1 MSLNINHNNRK
12 LLPEIS
18 KKGRIATTLPFCDVP
33 KTPLPEE
40 SLLRDDLNLPEIT
53 ESQLIRYFTTLSQLN
68 FSIDT
73 NFYPLGSCTMKYNPK
88 LNDEIAALPGFSN
101 IHPLQDVETVQGALK
116 IMYDL
121 QGFLAEITGMKATSL
136 SPLAGAE
143 GELAG
148 MLMIKQYHLDNQDSE
163 RTTVLI
169 PDSAHGTNPA
179 SATMAGFNVVTLK
192 SDNDG
197 NIDISELNKYLNNQL
212 AAAMITLPSTLGIF
226 DKNIEEICAKIHNH
240 GGLVYGDGANL
251 NALLGKI
258 KLGSLGFDV
267 VHSNLHKTFSTPHGG
282 GGPGSGPVMVNEK
295 LSKYLPTPLIT
306 KTNTENNS
314 EFYDLIDSNDT
325 TIGPLGTFHGNFGL
339 LLRAYVYIRILGRE
353 GISNI
358 SEDATLNA
366 NYIKAKL
373 ENILDLPFGRTCMH
387 EVVFSAKTLKTKF
400 GITALD
406 LAKRLIDYNIHPPTM
421 YFPLIVEEAL
431 MIEPTESETKETLDH
446 FIDVMKQIVS
456 DAMNN
461 PDILLSAPHT
471 AANRRLDE
479 AKAARNPDLR
489 FTSNNNPNS

>member
-1 MSLNINHNNRK
+1 MSINVNIYKRK

-18 KKGRIATTLPFCDVP
+18 KEGRLGTTLPSYDVP
-33 KTPLPEE
+33 KTALPEQT
-40 SLLRDDLNLPEIT
+40 LLRDDLNLPEIT
-53 ESQLIRYFTTLSQLN
+53 EAQLIRYFTTLSQLN

-88 LNDEIAALPGFSN
+88 LHDEIASLPGFSS
-101 IHPLQDVETVQGALK
+101 IHPLQDIQTVQGALK

-121 QGFLAEITGMKATSL
+121 QDFLAEITGMKATSL
-136 SPLAGAE
+136 APLAGAE

-148 MLMIKQYHLDNQDSE
+148 MLMIRQYHLDNNDNH

-192 SDNDG
+192 SDDNG
-197 NIDISELNKYLNNQL
+197 NIDLSGLNKSLDDNL

-226 DKNIEEICAKIHNH
+226 DSNIEEICTKIHDY

-258 KLGSLGFDV
+258 KLGHLGFDV

-295 LSKYLPTPLIT
+295 LVKYLPTPIISKSL
-306 KTNTENNS
+306 KENNTAV
-314 EFYDLIDSNDT
+314 YDLITTNTT

-339 LLRAYVYIRILGRE
+339 LLRAYTYIRLLGRQ

-358 SEDATLNA
+358 SEDAILNA
-366 NYIKAKL
+366 NYVKSKL
-373 ENILDLPFGRTCMH
+373 ENILDLPYDRTCMH
-387 EVVFSAKTLKTKF
+387 EVVFSAKKLKAEF

-406 LAKRLIDYNIHPPTM
+406 IAKRLIDYNIHPPTM

-431 MIEPTESETKETLDH
+431 MIEPTESETKETLDY
-446 FIDVMKQIVS
+446 FVDVVKEIVS
-456 DAMNN
+456 DAKNN
-461 PDILLSAPHT
+461 PDIIRSAPHT

-479 AKAARNPDLR
+479 AKAARNPDLK
-489 FTSNNNPNS
+489 FTTK

>member
-1 MSLNINHNNRK
+1 MYANITQNNRK
-12 LLPEIS
+12 LLLEIS
-18 KKGRIATTLPFCDVP
+18 KKRRIGTTLPFCDVP

-40 SLLRDDLNLPEIT
+40 TLLRDDLNLPEVT

-116 IMYDL
+116 IMYYL
-121 QGFLAEITGMKATSL
+121 QDFLAEITGMKATSL

-148 MLMIKQYHLDNQDSE
+148 MLMIKQYHIDNNDSE
-163 RTTVLI
+163 RNTVLI

-179 SATMAGFNVVTLK
+179 SATMAGFKVVTLK
-192 SDNDG
+192 SDHHG
-197 NIDISELNKYLNNQL
+197 NIDISELNKHLNDKL

-226 DKNIEEICAKIHNH
+226 DKNIVEICSKIHNH
-240 GGLVYGDGANL
+240 GGLIYGDGANL

-258 KLGSLGFDV
+258 KLGALGFDV

-295 LSKYLPTPLIT
+295 LIKYLPTPLIT
-306 KTNTENNS
+306 KTIKENNS
-314 EFYDLIDSNDT
+314 EFYDLVNTNNT
-325 TIGPLGTFHGNFGL
+325 TIGSLGTFHGNFGL
-339 LLRAYVYIRILGRE
+339 LLRAYIYIRLLGRQ

-358 SEDATLNA
+358 SDDAILNA

-373 ENILDLPFGRTCMH
+373 ENILDLPFARTCMH
-387 EVVFSAKTLKTKF
+387 EVVFSAKTLKTKY

-406 LAKRLIDYNIHPPTM
+406 IAKRLIDYNIHPPTM

-431 MIEPTESETKETLDH
+431 MIEPTESETKETLDF
-446 FIDVMKQIVS
+446 FIDVIKEIVL
-456 DAMNN
+456 DAKNN
-461 PDILLSAPHT
+461 PNILLSAPHT

-489 FTSNNNPNS
+489 FTRKNHTNT